1 MTASNIEQAVRKV
14 NVIWMTSGAA
24 ALQGGGSSSRQWQ
37 LEWVRDTPCLHTLS
51 PRFVGYASSLRFVKN
66 ERESGWGCRASG
78 AAALQGGGHAAGDAA
93 STSRT
98 PGTVYKTVRSV
109 TPRGALRAQAVLS
122 ARTRTRFLPR
132 RSCGGRC
139 RHGRYGRD
147 GCTVIAARAGCK
159 DVCPLARVPPSGGS
173 GSGASAP
180 FTNPQGVALG
190 WYVTPFQGFH

>member
-93 STSRT
+93 NTGQWAESPFYRLLMQTT
-98 PGTVYKTVRSV
+98 P
-109 TPRGALRAQAVLS
+109 
-122 ARTRTRFLPR
+122 LPQ
-132 RSCGGRC
+132 
-139 RHGRYGRD
+139 
-147 GCTVIAARAGCK
+147 
-159 DVCPLARVPPSGGS
+159 
-173 GSGASAP
+173 
-180 FTNPQGVALG
+180 N
-190 WYVTPFQGFH
+190 YVTPLQG